1 MLQIKGLYNLLN
13 EEQKK
18 NFNRTVLGAGSDV
31 VRETIELSRLVTNPD
46 QQEIDETEKYMQNL
60 YRAFAG
66 VENVEMV
73 KRGERE
79 VAAIKEPESGALEFT
94 RDIGAFVGS
103 MVGVGKA
110 AKPLQALGAVKKA
123 QQVAPLTTKIGQT
136 IATGEV
142 AAQLSINP
150 YEETLAGVIGSMI
163 KENDGLEGDIKK
175 YLLDPLTSSQEKTE
189 LENRLALLGEGL
201 GLTGAVALT
210 GKALQ
215 ASSTPLLKVLNKI
228 KGKGEQATTDFIDTM
243 SGYKKLDTQQKK
255 LALSK
260 RKKDIAEGK
269 VIGQGDVKAL
279 DSKLD
284 QPINLQFSQSDLLR
298 GLNDKARRLFTPQ
311 GGRTELMHEKFLK
324 TENTKEKW
332 NATINHVAGN
342 LNRAIDEVVSKTGR
356 DKEGLLEKIN
366 QVAFSDYKNIKTAKA
381 RQTMFESSLKS
392 LPKEIQPFVRQMRET
407 QDELSRLMTKTDYL
421 TDEQKKLYQDNL
433 GSYVR
438 KSYRL
443 YSQPG
448 YTPDKSVAKEAKE
461 YLKSEIRR
469 NNSKLTDDEVILRAE
484 AQYNDIIGNRKD
496 AQNFNSSLVKFDKI
510 RKEIFQ
516 GRKDIPT
523 PVRNLL
529 GEIDNPVE
537 KFIHSATKLS
547 SAVEDLKF
555 HKEIFNDGKDIYFY
569 SNKTGIFNKQ
579 IPQGFGKLSGQY
591 TTPELQRYFTVGK
604 DLGWNGADNWGG
616 ILWRNLTLLKGISQ
630 SAKTVWS
637 HATHVKNITG
647 GFQMSLANGTNPLDP
662 KRISESLKVLKAKT
676 KPGEVQEF
684 YEELSGRGILNK
696 GIVAGDLR
704 GLVSD
709 LEGVAPNNIF
719 LKVLNSGINKKAQNL
734 YIAEDDFFKINM
746 YLGEQQYLKRLN
758 NALPDGQRLSAEALK
773 DEAARTVRDVLP
785 NYDLVPEMLKDLRRT
800 PVFGRF
806 FSFMAESV
814 RISVNSLT
822 RGVREVNQGKQLI
835 GNGNSKA
842 GGIQL
847 ERGLRRL
854 SSFTTVAG
862 GGALALEKGSQALSG
877 LSQEEVEAAK
887 KFLPDYMQNSR
898 IFVTVTPEGEPAI
911 GNISSWDAYDFP
923 KKPFQVLVNRA
934 LSDEKYTE
942 ESFFQDVSTT
952 IISEMV
958 SPFLGES
965 IIQEQLSNY
974 FLRGGRTLEGDLM
987 VNPYDKTQR
996 FEEGETY
1003 SEGLLN
1009 NLPILL
1015 SNIAKSI
1022 EPGTVSSISRYADTW
1037 DKEQTKFDQDIY
1049 KEESLIKFLTGFG
1062 VQPLNKEYLE
1072 NVYSFKVSDFAKK
1085 KSMRRNNLYRA
1096 IEPDIK
1102 AEDFINQY
1110 LDQNQKYY
1118 REFSKLHRLTEA
1130 AEMFDLPIFE
1140 LIKDSGFNRKDLATF
1155 IGKRR
1160 NFQPLG
1166 LTENLQLQILENSKS
1181 FDEFYDIVSDINE
1194 IDRQLSN
1201 LPVLI
1206 DDEIYKVMEEEESQ
1220 PEQVFERLQKTV
1232 GGIVSGPEVPYTQ
1245 EDPAD
1250 RINPLTGEPYQ
1261 EQMSRLGFAEG
1272 RPNRA
1277 TRNNNPFNLVY
1288 GPAIGTKDIPWEGKV
1303 THNPEVEDTFEVF
1316 ENPVMGFRAGIKN
1329 TMTQFNRG
1337 NNTVE
1342 KLIKIHAPKKG
1353 DIIKDKDENPYQDN
1367 FINFTSK
1374 NLNVRPDEEINLN
1387 DPKVMKEYVRS
1398 VATFEGFETIK
1409 EEDIT
1414 KALSL
1419 VEAAKFGG
1427 LGSSIEQQ
1435 TQNN

>member
-1 MLQIKGLYNLLN
+1 MIQIQNLYNLLN

-46 QQEIDETEKYMQNL
+46 QQEIDETEKYLQNL

-110 AKPLQALGAVKKA
+110 AKPLQALGAIKKA
-123 QQVAPLTTKIGQT
+123 EKVAPITTKVAQT
-136 IATGEV
+136 VATGEV

-210 GKALQ
+210 GKALK
-215 ASSTPLLKVLNKI
+215 ASATPLLNKLTEI
-228 KGKGEQATTDFIDTM
+228 RNRGEKATTDFINTM
-243 SGYKKLDTQQKK
+243 SGYKKLDAQQKK
-255 LALSK
+255 VALSK

-269 VIGQGDVKAL
+269 VVGEGDVKAL
-279 DSKLD
+279 ESKLD
-284 QPINLQFSQSDLLR
+284 QPINLQFSQNDLLR
-298 GLNDKARRLFTPQ
+298 NTNDIARRLFTPQ

-356 DKEGLLEKIN
+356 NKEGLLEQIN
-366 QVAFSDYKNIKTAKA
+366 KVAFSDYKNIKTAKA
-381 RQTMFESSLKS
+381 RQAMFDSSLKS

-421 TDEQKKLYQDNL
+421 TDEQKRLYQDNL

-443 YSQPG
+443 YNQPG
-448 YTPDKSVAKEAKE
+448 YKPDKSVAKDAKE

-469 NNSKLTDDEVILRAE
+469 NNSTLTDDEVILRAE

-496 AQNFNSSLVKFDKI
+496 VQNFNSSLERFDKI
-510 RKEIFQ
+510 RREIFQ

-523 PVRNLL
+523 PIRNLL

-555 HKEIFNDGKDIYFY
+555 HKDIFNDGKNIYFY
-569 SNKTGIFNKQ
+569 SNKTGIFNTQ
-579 IPQGFGKLSGQY
+579 IPQGFGQLSGQY
-591 TTPELQRYFTVGK
+591 TTPELQRYFTIGK
-604 DLGWNGADNWGG
+604 NLGWNEADNWGG
-616 ILWRNLTLLKGISQ
+616 VVWRNLTLLKGISQ

-637 HATHVKNITG
+637 HATHVKNIAG

-662 KRISESLKVLKAKT
+662 KRVSETLNVLRAKT

-684 YEELSGRGILNK
+684 YEELAGRGILNK
-696 GIVAGDLR
+696 GVVAGDLR

-709 LEGVAPNNIF
+709 LEGVAPNNVL
-719 LKVLNSGINKKAQNL
+719 LKILNSGINKKAQNL

-758 NALPDGQRLSAEALK
+758 DALPAGQRLSDEALK

-785 NYDLVPEMLKDLRRT
+785 NYDLVPEKLKELRRT
-800 PVFGRF
+800 PIFGRF

-835 GNGNSKA
+835 GAGNSKA

-854 SSFTTVAG
+854 SSFTAVAG

-877 LSQEEVEAAK
+877 LNQEEVEAAK

-911 GNISSWDAYDFP
+911 GNISSWDAFDFP
-923 KKPFQVLVNRA
+923 KKPLQILVNRA

-942 ESFFQDVSTT
+942 ENFFIDAGLT
-952 IISEMV
+952 ILNEMV

-974 FLRGGRTLEGDLM
+974 FLRGGRDLDGKLIT
-987 VNPYDKTQR
+987 NPYPVGPQR
-996 FEEGETY
+996 FEEGENYFEST
-1003 SEGLLN
+1003 LDID
-1009 NLPILL
+1009 NLIILL
-1015 SNIAKSI
+1015 SNIVKSA

-1037 DKEQTKFDQDIY
+1037 DKEETRFNQDIY

-1096 IEPDIK
+1096 IEPDMK

-1130 AEMFDLPIFE
+1130 AEMFDLPIFD
-1140 LIKDSGFNRKDLATF
+1140 LIQDSGFNRQDLATF

-1220 PEQVFERLQKTV
+1220 PEQVFERLQKTA
-1232 GGIVSGPEVPYTQ
+1232 GGIVRGPDVPFTK
-1245 EDPAD
+1245 ENPAD

-1272 RPNRA
+1272 GSPDYLDLA
-1277 TRNNNPFNLVY
+1277 FDFI
-1288 GPAIGTKDIPWEGKV
+1288 AK
-1303 THNPEVEDTFEVF
+1303 HEDEKLYNQMKAG
-1316 ENPVMGFRAGIKN
+1316 ENPKLQAYLPTPDDVATIGLGRTRGV
-1329 TMTQFNRG
+1329 TMDTTSTLNEEIPL
-1337 NNTVE
+1337 T
-1342 KLIKIHAPKKG
+1342 KK
-1353 DIIKDKDENPYQDN
+1353 
-1367 FINFTSK
+1367 
-1374 NLNVRPDEEINLN
+1374 EINLVNNEAIKSIGQENFNSLN
-1387 DPKVMKEYVRS
+1387 DRQKASVISLIYNVGITNFNNSKARNALIKKDYSTFKKEAFDPEIGFVKQDDKVLKGLQKRRLEEQLL
-1398 VATFEGFETIK
+1398 FE
-1409 EEDIT
+1409 
-1414 KALSL
+1414 
-1419 VEAAKFGG
+1419 
-1427 LGSSIEQQ
+1427 Q
-1435 TQNN
+1435 

>member
-1 MLQIKGLYNLLN
+1 MIQIQNLYNLLN

-31 VRETIELSRLVTNPD
+31 VRETIELSRLVTNPN
-46 QQEIDETEKYMQNL
+46 QQEIDKTEKYLQNL

-66 VENVEMV
+66 IENVEMV

-150 YEETLAGVIGSMI
+150 FEETLAGVIGSMI

-215 ASSTPLLKVLNKI
+215 ASSTPLLKKLTEIRNR
-228 KGKGEQATTDFIDTM
+228 GEQATTDFINTM

-279 DSKLD
+279 DSKLN

-298 GLNDKARRLFTPQ
+298 NTNDIARRLFTPQ

-342 LNRAIDEVVSKTGR
+342 LNRAINEVVSKTGR
-356 DKEGLLEKIN
+356 NKEGLLEKIN

-438 KSYRL
+438 KSYKL

-461 YLKSEIRR
+461 YLKSEIRI

-484 AQYNDIIGNRKD
+484 AQYNDIIGNKKD
-496 AQNFNSSLVKFDKI
+496 VQNFNSSLVKFDKI

-523 PVRNLL
+523 PIRNLL

-555 HKEIFNDGKDIYFY
+555 HKDIFNDGKNIYFY

-604 DLGWNGADNWGG
+604 NLPFTEADNWGG
-616 ILWRNLTLLKGISQ
+616 VLWRNLTLLKGISQ
-630 SAKTVWS
+630 SSKTVWS
-637 HATHVKNITG
+637 HATHVKNIAG

-662 KRISESLKVLKAKT
+662 KRISESLKVLRAKT
-676 KPGEVQEF
+676 KPGEIQEF

-696 GIVAGDLR
+696 GVITGDLR

-709 LEGVAPNNIF
+709 LEGVAPNNVL
-719 LKVLNSGINKKAQNL
+719 LKILNSGINKKLQNV

-758 NALPDGQRLSAEALK
+758 NALPDELKLSDEALK

-835 GNGNSKA
+835 GAGNSKA

-854 SSFTTVAG
+854 ASFTAVAG

-911 GNISSWDAYDFP
+911 GNISSWDAFDFP
-923 KKPFQVLVNRA
+923 KKPLQVLVNRA
-934 LSDEKYTE
+934 LSDENYTE
-942 ESFFQDVSTT
+942 EGFFKDVSTT

-974 FLRGGRTLEGDLM
+974 FIRGGRTLEGDLM
-987 VNPYDKTQR
+987 VNPYDRTQR

-1022 EPGTVSSISRYADTW
+1022 EPGTFSSFQKYSETW
-1037 DKEQTKFDQDIY
+1037 DKEQTKFDRDIY

-1072 NVYSFKVSDFAKK
+1072 NLYSFKVSDFAKK

-1110 LDQNQKYY
+1110 LEQNQKYY

-1166 LTENLQLQILENSKS
+1166 LTKDLQLQILENSKS
-1181 FDEFYDIVSDINE
+1181 FDEFYDIVSDIQE

-1206 DDEIYKVMEEEESQ
+1206 DDDIYKVMEEEESK
-1220 PEQVFERLQKTV
+1220 PEQVFKRLQKTV
-1232 GGIVSGPEVPYTQ
+1232 GGIVKGPEVPFTQ

-1261 EQMSRLGFAEG
+1261 EQMNRLGFAEG
-1272 RPNRA
+1272 SKGVVKEALKVEPFEPTLSDIEYVNIPTVKNERINFGME
-1277 TRNNNPFNLVY
+1277 NNYINE
-1288 GPAIGTKDIPWEGKV
+1288 AILTGIITETNIIRKYRDKEKYS
-1303 THNPEVEDTFEVF
+1303 NPEKLEAHLNNYINMVD
-1316 ENPVMGFRAGIKN
+1316 KN
-1329 TMTQFNRG
+1329 TKQSPGLLN
-1337 NNTVE
+1337 
-1342 KLIKIHAPKKG
+1342 
-1353 DIIKDKDENPYQDN
+1353 KD
-1367 FINFTSK
+1367 
-1374 NLNVRPDEEINLN
+1374 L
-1387 DPKVMKEYVRS
+1387 MKEVMYKYLYL
-1398 VATFEGFETIK
+1398 EK
-1409 EEDIT
+1409 
-1414 KALSL
+1414 
-1419 VEAAKFGG
+1419 
-1427 LGSSIEQQ
+1427 
-1435 TQNN
+1435 

>member
-1 MLQIKGLYNLLN
+1 MIQIQNLYNLLN

-31 VRETIELSRLVTNPD
+31 VRETIELSRLVTNPN
-46 QQEIDETEKYMQNL
+46 QQEIDETEKYLQNL

-66 VENVEMV
+66 IENVEMV

-150 YEETLAGVIGSMI
+150 FEETLAGVIGSMI

-215 ASSTPLLKVLNKI
+215 ASSTPLLKKLTEIRNR
-228 KGKGEQATTDFIDTM
+228 GEQATTDFINTM

-298 GLNDKARRLFTPQ
+298 NTNDIARRLFTPQ

-342 LNRAIDEVVSKTGR
+342 LNRAINEVVSKTGR
-356 DKEGLLEKIN
+356 NKKGLLEKIN

-438 KSYRL
+438 KSYKL

-484 AQYNDIIGNRKD
+484 AQYNDIIGNKKD
-496 AQNFNSSLVKFDKI
+496 VQNFNSSLVKFDKI

-523 PVRNLL
+523 PIRNLL

-555 HKEIFNDGKDIYFY
+555 HKDIFNDGKNIYFY

-604 DLGWNGADNWGG
+604 NLPFTEADNWGG
-616 ILWRNLTLLKGISQ
+616 VLWRNLTLLKGISQ
-630 SAKTVWS
+630 SSKTVWS
-637 HATHVKNITG
+637 HTTHVKNIAG

-662 KRISESLKVLKAKT
+662 KRISESLKVLRAKT
-676 KPGEVQEF
+676 KPGEIQKF

-696 GIVAGDLR
+696 GVIAGDLR

-709 LEGVAPNNIF
+709 LEGVAPNNVL
-719 LKVLNSGINKKAQNL
+719 LKILNSGINKKAQNI

-758 NALPDGQRLSAEALK
+758 NALPDELKLSDEALK

-785 NYDLVPEMLKDLRRT
+785 NYDLVPEMLKNLRRT

-835 GNGNSKA
+835 GAGNSKA

-854 SSFTTVAG
+854 ASFTAVAG

-911 GNISSWDAYDFP
+911 GNISSWDAFDFP

-942 ESFFQDVSTT
+942 ESFIKDVLNTT
-952 IISEMV
+952 VNEMV

-974 FLRGGRTLEGDLM
+974 FIRGGRTLEGDLM
-987 VNPYDKTQR
+987 VNPYDRTQR

-1037 DKEQTKFDQDIY
+1037 DKEQTKFNQDIY

-1110 LDQNQKYY
+1110 LEQNQKYY

-1140 LIKDSGFNRKDLATF
+1140 LIKDSGFNKKDLATF

-1166 LTENLQLQILENSKS
+1166 LTKDLQLQILENSKS
-1181 FDEFYDIVSDINE
+1181 FDEFYDIVSDIQE

-1206 DDEIYKVMEEEESQ
+1206 DDDIYKVMEEEESK
-1220 PEQVFERLQKTV
+1220 PEQVFKRLQKTV
-1232 GGIVSGPEVPYTQ
+1232 GGIVKGPEVPFTQ
-1245 EDPAD
+1245 ENPAD

-1272 RPNRA
+1272 GDVIRY
-1277 TRNNNPFNLVY
+1277 NNPGNIEKGQGYAGETGQFYAENRKRPFVVFDTPEA
-1288 GPAIGTKDIPWEGKV
+1288 GMRAIVRDMNTKLNRYASFKDEAIDYALLEYLGGGRTGTKQERLKRAEIENPDTIGYLKEGSDLYKQKGMEGLLRAIINREN
-1303 THNPEVEDTFEVF
+1303 NPENAAFYNDDS
-1316 ENPVMGFRAGIKN
+1316 
-1329 TMTQFNRG
+1329 
-1337 NNTVE
+1337 
-1342 KLIKIHAPKKG
+1342 LIKRALKISE
-1353 DIIKDKDENPYQDN
+1353 KDFPTGT
-1367 FINFTSK
+1367 TSEEMFK
-1374 NLNVRPDEEINLN
+1374 LLNN
-1387 DPKVMKEYVRS
+1387 
-1398 VATFEGFETIK
+1398 
-1409 EEDIT
+1409 
-1414 KALSL
+1414 
-1419 VEAAKFGG
+1419 
-1427 LGSSIEQQ
+1427 
-1435 TQNN
+1435 